1 MKYIIAI
8 LLIILIVF
16 FTMKKSIEYRKEKL
30 EEVCDTNCGK
40 HKTEGSCLSCENC
53 GVCKL
58 TRRDKIYTYCLP
70 GDDKG
75 ALFNEECKGTAWTFK
90 GTPSQPT
97 TTQTRITIDNKPRTY
112 TEPSS
117 ASSYADV
124 LNSLGQQ
131 VDTKTTVST
140 FGDKIGVN
148 TTSKE
153 EEVKIQ
159 STGVSISTTTKQ
171 KSYDEIIDEL
181 QKLSLYF
188 KK

>member
-1 MKYIIAI
+1 
-8 LLIILIVF
+8 
-16 FTMKKSIEYRKEKL
+16 MKKSIEYRKENL
-30 EEVCDTNCGK
+30 DEVCDTNCGK

-58 TRRDKIYTYCLP
+58 TSRDKIYTYCLS
-70 GDDKG
+70 GDKNG
-75 ALFNEECKGTAWTFK
+75 AFFNQQCKGTAWTFR
-90 GTPSQPT
+90 GNEAEPT
-97 TTQTRITIDNKPRTY
+97 ATKPKITIDNKPRTY
-112 TEPSS
+112 MEPSS
-117 ASSYADV
+117 ASSYEDI
-124 LNSLGQQ
+124 LNSMGQQ

-140 FGDKIGVN
+140 FGDNIGVSKIG
-148 TTSKE
+148 E
-153 EEVKIQ
+153 DEEVKIQ

>member
-58 TRRDKIYTYCLP
+58 TRRNKIYTYCLP

-75 ALFNEECKGTAWTFK
+75 ATFNEQCKGTAWTFN
-90 GTPSQPT
+90 GTPSEPT
-97 TTQTRITIDNKPRTY
+97 TTQPRITIDNKPRTY

-131 VDTKTTVST
+131 SDAKTTVST
-140 FGDKIGVN
+140 YGDKIGV
-148 TTSKE
+148 TKIAEDE
-153 EEVKIQ
+153 EIKIQ

-171 KSYDEIIDEL
+171 KSYDEILAEL
-181 QKLSLYF
+181 EKISLYF